1 MFPMSTPLRQARPG
15 RPSAL
20 VLAAAWLWIAPGLHA
35 QTLYEWRDAN
45 GTVVYSQLP
54 PEPGVPGPV
63 REVVLP
69 ELPAPQRAAAA
80 RMLVQSGPPAQ
91 DARRRAVEQA
101 DARVQRAIDALQQ
114 AERALR
120 QGQEPEPGERQGLAN
135 GHSRLTSAYYE
146 RLADLQ
152 GRIDR
157 QRAELQAAYAAR
169 DALLP

>member
-1 MFPMSTPLRQARPG
+1 MSVYLRRAWPG

-20 VLAAAWLWIAPGLHA
+20 VLAAAWLSIASGLHA

-45 GTVVYSQLP
+45 GTTVYSQLP
-54 PEPGVPGPV
+54 PDAGLPGPV
-63 REVVLP
+63 RVVVLP
-69 ELPAPQRAAAA
+69 DLPPPQRAAAA

-91 DARRRAVEQA
+91 DERRIALEQA
-101 DARVQRAIDALQQ
+101 DARVQRAVEALQQ

-120 QGQEPEPGERQGLAN
+120 QGQEPAPGERQGLAD
-135 GHSRLTSAYYE
+135 GHSRLTSAYFE
-146 RLADLQ
+146 RLAELQ